1 MNSNHPKKFCAKF
14 GSNWPSSSREEDENV
29 KSLQTDG
36 PRMTGDKKSSLAFS
50 SGELKTRKP
59 RTKHV

>member
-36 PRMTGDKKSSLAFS
+36 QMGRQTDDGQQAIKKAHLSFQL
-50 SGELKTRKP
+50 R
-59 RTKHV
+59 

>member
-1 MNSNHPKKFCAKF
+1 MNSNHPKNFCAKF

-36 PRMTGDKKSSLAFS
+36 QEDNG
-50 SGELKTRKP
+50 
-59 RTKHV
+59 